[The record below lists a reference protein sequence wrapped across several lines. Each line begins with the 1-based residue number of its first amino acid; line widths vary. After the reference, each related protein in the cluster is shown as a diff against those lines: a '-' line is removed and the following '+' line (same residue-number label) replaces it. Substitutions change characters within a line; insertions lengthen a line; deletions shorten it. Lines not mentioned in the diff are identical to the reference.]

1 MGTATTTD
9 FLSALRQRRSLY
21 ALKKGSPI
29 SDERIRQ
36 LLEEALTHTP
46 SAFNSQTTRLVL
58 LLGAEHDRLWEIT
71 REVLKAIVPEDQF
84 AATNERIQGFQNAY
98 GTILFFE
105 DMAIIEHLQEQFPLY
120 QDRFPVWAQHTNA
133 MHQIVVWML
142 LESEGLGASLQHYN
156 PLIDE
161 RVKAQWNL
169 PESWQLVAQMP
180 FGTPSAPPR
189 DKEIKPLETRL
200 RVFGH

>member
-84 AATNERIQGFQNAY
+84 AA
-98 GTILFFE
+98 
-105 DMAIIEHLQEQFPLY
+105 
-120 QDRFPVWAQHTNA
+120 
-133 MHQIVVWML
+133 
-142 LESEGLGASLQHYN
+142 
-156 PLIDE
+156 
-161 RVKAQWNL
+161 
-169 PESWQLVAQMP
+169 
-180 FGTPSAPPR
+180 
-189 DKEIKPLETRL
+189 
-200 RVFGH
+200 